1 MRPTSQQARLLD
13 GVTVVS
19 LAINLP
25 GPLAVA
31 RLAALGAAVTK
42 VEPPSGDPLRGAAPD
57 WYAELH
63 RDVTVVPLDLKREL
77 ARLEELLSGADV
89 LVTAMR
95 PDAAVRLG
103 LPELA
108 ARAGVAHVE
117 IVGHDD
123 GRPGHDLTFQAE
135 AGLLASAG
143 TVGKEQPEPAMPLAP
158 VADLLG
164 AERAVSATLLAL
176 RVREAGAP
184 AHQRV
189 LLAEAAHDAAAAV
202 RHGLTGPGSPLG
214 GGLDQYGL
222 YATADG
228 HVAVAAIEPHF
239 AARLAE
245 LVGSTRDDL
254 TTRFAEQTSAAW
266 ERFGR
271 EQDLPIV
278 AVHQIS
284 QHDQPTE
291 GDT

>member
-1 MRPTSQQARLLD
+1 MTRQSHPLV

-25 GPLAVA
+25 GPLAVG
-31 RLAALGAAVTK
+31 RLASLGASVTK
-42 VEPPSGDPLRGAAPD
+42 VEPPSGDPLRAAAPA
-57 WYAELH
+57 WYRDLH
-63 RDVTVVPLDLKREL
+63 RDVTVVTLDLKREA
-77 ARLEELLSGADV
+77 ARLEELLTGADV

-95 PDAAVRLG
+95 AEAAARLG
-103 LPELA
+103 LPELV
-108 ARAGVAHVE
+108 ARLGLAHVE

-135 AGLLASAG
+135 AGLLSSTDAELS
-143 TVGKEQPEPAMPLAP
+143 MPVAP

-164 AERAVSATLLAL
+164 AERAVSAALVAL
-176 RVREAGAP
+176 RLREVGAP

-189 LLAEAAHDAAAAV
+189 VLAEAAHDAAAAL
-202 RHGLTGPGSPLG
+202 RHGLTGPGTPLG
-214 GGLDQYGL
+214 GGLEQYGL

-239 AARLAE
+239 AARLTQLVGGTRAE
-245 LVGSTRDDL
+245 LTA
-254 TTRFAEQTSAAW
+254 RFAEDTSAAW

-271 EQDLPIV
+271 ERDLPIV
-278 AVHQIS
+278 TVHQIS

>member
-1 MRPTSQQARLLD
+1 MTQQPLPLA

-31 RLAALGAAVTK
+31 RLAALGAAVTT
-42 VEPPSGDPLRGAAPD
+42 VEPPSGDPLRAAAPD

-63 RDVTVVPLDLKREL
+63 RNVTVETLGLKQEF

-95 PDAAVRLG
+95 PDAAARLG
-103 LPELA
+103 LPELV
-108 ARAGVAHVE
+108 ARLGLAHVE

-135 AGLLASAG
+135 AGLLSSTDAESS
-143 TVGKEQPEPAMPLAP
+143 MPVAP

-164 AERAVSATLLAL
+164 AERAVSATLVAL
-176 RVREAGAP
+176 RLREAGAP

-189 LLAEAAHDAAAAV
+189 VLAEAAHDAAAAL
-202 RHGLTGPGSPLG
+202 RHGLTGPGTPLG

-239 AARLAE
+239 MARLTQ
-245 LVGSTRDDL
+245 LVGATREQL
-254 TTRFAEQTSAAW
+254 TARFAEQTSAAW

-278 AVHQIS
+278 TVHQIS